1 MANSNLIIGL
11 TGGIATGKSTVAD
24 MFKTLGAIIVDADI
38 IARKVV
44 QPTTSVWQAIVDF
57 FGQGI
62 LNADLSINRERLA
75 DLVFSES
82 SLLQKLNEIT
92 HPEIRAKIEKEINT
106 FTPSEKIIII
116 DAPLL
121 IESQMISL
129 VDKLFVVHVSEKIQI
144 ERLMK
149 RNNFNEQEAKN
160 RIHAQ
165 IPLEKKLKLADI
177 VIDNNG
183 TIEELREKIK
193 QIWKVILFQRK
204 YL

>member
-11 TGGIATGKSTVAD
+11 TGGISTGKSTVAD
-24 MFKTLGAIIVDADI
+24 MFKTLGAIIIDADI

-92 HPEIRAKIEKEINT
+92 HPEIRDKIEKEIST
-106 FTPSEKIIII
+106 FTPSKKIIII

-165 IPLEKKLKLADI
+165 IPLEEKLKLADI

-193 QIWKVILFQRK
+193 QIWEVILFQRK
-204 YL
+204 YV

>member
-1 MANSNLIIGL
+1 MANSNLIVGL
-11 TGGIATGKSTVAD
+11 TGGIATGKSTVANI
-24 MFKTLGAIIVDADI
+24 FKTLGAIIIDADI

-44 QPTTSVWQAIVDF
+44 QPATSVWQAIVDS
-57 FGQGI
+57 FGQEI

-75 DLVFSES
+75 DLVFNKSF
-82 SLLQKLNEIT
+82 LRQKLNEIT
-92 HPEIRAKIEKEINT
+92 HPEIRDRIEKEIST

-121 IESQMISL
+121 IEAQMTCL
-129 VDKLFVVHVSEKIQI
+129 VDKLFVVYVSDQIQI

-149 RNNFNEQEAKN
+149 RNNLNEQEAKN

-165 IPLEKKLKLADI
+165 IPFEERLKLADI

-193 QIWKVILFQRK
+193 QIWEVISYNR
-204 YL
+204 